1 MHRITQRD
9 DMLRTFSHL
18 CPLAALA
25 LAAPAAALALA
36 APAAA
41 FAQEHEPDDPLARLV
56 AEAVERNPR
65 IAAARHDTEVFEARI
80 SPSGAWEDPTL
91 TLGFRNLRTTSF
103 DFSDDFM
110 TMKVVQLG
118 QRIPLPGQI
127 GHRREEAAL
136 RAEAAGQAVAGV
148 RVEVAGRMKR
158 AYAELYY
165 RDRALELVDRNLA
178 LLRGLEEVTQS
189 RYATG
194 VGRQPAVLRS
204 GLEIDGLEAQRV
216 ELTASRHAAVARLNA
231 LRDRPAGTPV
241 GGTSFPPALRSLAE
255 QRPGRLAFA
264 SALGVGG
271 GERRLTS
278 PDQLPP
284 IDSLVRLALVHKPAL
299 RAHVARIRAQEEAVA
314 HARAMRWPAPQF
326 TVGYGQREGF
336 PDMLNATVSFRL
348 PIFLGAK
355 QGAAVREQTALLTR
369 EHSTHEVMVA
379 EIEREVT
386 AAYADVLDALGRLEL
401 YDLGILQRSRATL
414 DATLSAYR
422 SGAEDFLAV
431 LDSQARLYGFELER
445 HRRIADLISAWA
457 ELETAVGQEITP

>member
-1 MHRITQRD
+1 
-9 DMLRTFSHL
+9 MLRIFSNL

-25 LAAPAAALALA
+25 LAGPATAL
-36 APAAA
+36 
-41 FAQEHEPDDPLARLV
+41 AQEHAPDDPLARLV

-65 IAAARHDTEVFEARI
+65 IAAARHDTEALRARI
-80 SPSGAWEDPTL
+80 SPAGAWEDPVL
-91 TLGFRNLRTTSF
+91 ALGFMNLPTTSF

-118 QRIPLPGQI
+118 QRVPLPGQI
-127 GHRREEAAL
+127 GHRREAAAL
-136 RAEAAGQAVAGV
+136 RAEAAGEAVAGI

-158 AYAELYY
+158 AYAEVYY
-165 RDRALELVDRNLA
+165 RDRALEIVERNLA

-204 GLEIDGLEAQRV
+204 GLEIDGLEAQRI

-231 LRDRPAGTPV
+231 LRDRPSATPV
-241 GGTSFPPALRSLAE
+241 GETSFPPGLRALAE
-255 QRPGRLAFA
+255 HRPDRFAFA
-264 SALGVGG
+264 SALGIGG
-271 GERRLTS
+271 GERGLTS
-278 PDQLPP
+278 PDELPSL
-284 IDSLVRLALVHKPAL
+284 DSLVGIALESKPEL
-299 RAHVARIRAQEEAVA
+299 RAHIARIAAQREAVA
-314 HARAMRWPAPQF
+314 HARALRWPAPQF
-326 TVGYGQREGF
+326 TVGYGEREGR
-336 PDMLNATVSFRL
+336 PDMLNAMVSFSL

-355 QGAAVREQTALLTR
+355 QGAAVREQTAVLTR
-369 EHSTHEVMVA
+369 EQATHQVMVA

-386 AAYADVLDALGRLEL
+386 AAYTDVLDALGRLEL
-401 YDLGILQRSRATL
+401 YDLGIMQRSRATL

-457 ELETAVGQEITP
+457 ELETAVGQEIAP